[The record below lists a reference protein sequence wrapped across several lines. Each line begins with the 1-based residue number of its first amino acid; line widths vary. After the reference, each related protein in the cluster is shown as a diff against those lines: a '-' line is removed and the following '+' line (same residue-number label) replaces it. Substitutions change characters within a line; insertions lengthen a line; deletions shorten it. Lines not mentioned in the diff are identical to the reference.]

1 MINTKLTRLASKIAY
16 RAHDGQTDKAGVP
29 YIFHPIH
36 IAEQM
41 DSEESCIVALL
52 HDVVEDSNITLEILS
67 KYFNDNIIEALRVLT
82 KEEIDDYTMYI
93 KRVKTNKLA
102 TKIKLKDLEHNM
114 DLTRLDEITD
124 EDKNRAKKYMDAIRY
139 LKDVETVQKILA
151 FSKFA
156 CIIINT

>member
-41 DSEESCIVALL
+41 DSEESCVVALL
-52 HDVVEDSNITLEILS
+52 HDVIEDSDITLEILS
-67 KYFNDNIIEALRVLT
+67 KYFNDDIITALRVLT
-82 KEEIDDYTMYI
+82 KKENDDYVMYI

-102 TKIKLKDLEHNM
+102 TKVKIKDLEHNR
-114 DLTRLDEITD
+114 DLTRLDEVTD
-124 EDKNRAKKYMDAIRY
+124 KDRKRSLKYWEAIRY
-139 LKDVETVQKILA
+139 LEDIETI
-151 FSKFA
+151 
-156 CIIINT
+156 

>member
-41 DSEESCIVALL
+41 DSEESCVVALL
-52 HDVVEDSNITLEILS
+52 HDVIEDSDITLEILS
-67 KYFNDNIIEALRVLT
+67 KYFNDDIITALRVLT
-82 KEEIDDYTMYI
+82 KKENDDYVMYI

-102 TKIKLKDLEHNM
+102 TKVKIKDLEHNR
-114 DLTRLDEITD
+114 DLTRLDEVTD
-124 EDKNRAKKYMDAIRY
+124 KDRKRSMKYWEAIRY
-139 LKDVETVQKILA
+139 LEDIETI
-151 FSKFA
+151 
-156 CIIINT
+156 

>member
-16 RAHDGQTDKAGVP
+16 KAHEGQTDKAGVP

-41 DSEESCIVALL
+41 DSEEYCVVEFL
-52 HDVVEDSNITLEILS
+52 HDVIEDSDISLDILS
-67 KYFNDNIIEALRVLT
+67 TFFNDDIITALRVLT
-82 KEEIDDYTMYI
+82 KKENDDYVMYI

-102 TKIKLKDLEHNM
+102 TKVKIKDLEHNR
-114 DLTRLDEITD
+114 DLTRLDEVTD

-139 LKDVETVQKILA
+139 LKDVETV
-151 FSKFA
+151 
-156 CIIINT
+156 

>member
-41 DSEESCIVALL
+41 DSEESCVVALL
-52 HDVVEDSNITLEILS
+52 HDVIEDSDITLEILS
-67 KYFNDNIIEALRVLT
+67 KYFNDDIITALRVLT
-82 KEEIDDYTMYI
+82 KKENDDYTMYI

-102 TKIKLKDLEHNM
+102 TKVKIKDLEHNR
-114 DLTRLDEITD
+114 DLRRLDEVTD
-124 EDKNRAKKYMDAIRY
+124 KDRKRSLKYWQAIRY
-139 LKDVETVQKILA
+139 LEDIETI
-151 FSKFA
+151 
-156 CIIINT
+156 